1 MDWDIRRGGE
11 WVNFEHRPVL
21 VWLTGPEER
30 AMERGRARE
39 KHTERPGWKN
49 KAPVQPVVSQEWGRM
64 SEHTVTFLSRSVSL
78 CPSFA
83 LSLFSGP
90 LSHSRTRPC
99 PKIWVVV
106 C

>member
-49 KAPVQPVVSQEWGRM
+49 KAPVQPVVSQEWSRM
-64 SEHTVTFLSRSVSL
+64 SEHTVTFLS
-78 CPSFA
+78 
-83 LSLFSGP
+83 LSLFLSLALLWSPEP
-90 LSHSRTRPC
+90 L
-99 PKIWVVV
+99 
-106 C
+106 